1 MPRGDGTGPPGGSGR
16 GTGREWAGG
25 VVREPALELEGWVER
40 GPAQVREENACAR
53 NAGRP
58 FLTRP
63 EHPVF
68 R

>member
-1 MPRGDGTGPPGGSGR
+1 MPRGDGTGPPGGTGR
-16 GTGREWAGG
+16 GMGRGMGRGA
-25 VVREPALELEGWVER
+25 EPALDPEGWVER
-40 GPAQVREENACAR
+40 GPVQPREENACAR